1 VGPITPVKIK
11 DANVISHEQIQTKFY
26 DKNCGLKEACKSN
39 EFAVHVYT
47 GKDKND
53 EPKICVD
60 GR

>member
-1 VGPITPVKIK
+1 MGVITPVKLVEMHVNSQEQIAV
-11 DANVISHEQIQTKFY
+11 ANVV
-26 DKNCGLKEACKSN
+26 KNCGLREECKAN

-47 GKDKND
+47 GKDDKD

>member
-1 VGPITPVKIK
+1 MGIISSVKIN
-11 DANVISHEQIQTKFY
+11 DVNVITNDQIETKFY
-26 DKNCGLKEACKSN
+26 LKDCGMKESCPKN